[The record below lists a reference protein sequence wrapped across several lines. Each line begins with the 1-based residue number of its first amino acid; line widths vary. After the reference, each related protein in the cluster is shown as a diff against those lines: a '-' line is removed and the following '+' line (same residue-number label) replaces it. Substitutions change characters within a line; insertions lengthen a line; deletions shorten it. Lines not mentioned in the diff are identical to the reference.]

1 MKNSLMIKISA
12 LAAALIL
19 TGCGD
24 IGEAENDNSTAQTT
38 ETAAA
43 ASVSEETASESR
55 NESSAA
61 DGSPSETDSSSDDP
75 DSNTA
80 SAADN
85 SADVPDTSS
94 AAEEDPQG
102 PMDGTG
108 GHAEDSL
115 YKLYGWWESAMN
127 DDYIHIYD
135 GSFDACINGVS
146 ANGNLKYED
155 KDGVDCFVLVADSA
169 DFPAGTYVFGIR
181 EAPGKMR
188 YYNGSSLEEYIYRGD
203 LEAKLLKADTEANG
217 YDGEPLSFPLTIE
230 LTAKEE
236 VRDVAILKLEYNGFD
251 EARGSLYTYTEQLTL
266 PLLERGKSIT
276 PTIEIPEVIPKYG
289 VRYTDQH
296 GTVHF
301 FDISQ
306 SGKDGSIILSPFF
319 EQE

>member
-1 MKNSLMIKISA
+1 MKNSLMIKICA

-24 IGEAENDNSTAQTT
+24 IGEEKNDNSPAQTT

-43 ASVSEETASESR
+43 ASMSEETASESR

-61 DGSPSETDSSSDDP
+61 DGSPSETDSSFDDP

-94 AAEEDPQG
+94 SADDPQG

-135 GSFDACINGVS
+135 GSFDACINGMS

-169 DFPAGTYVFGIR
+169 DFPTDTYVFGIR

-188 YYNGSSLEEYIYRGD
+188 FFNGSSLEEYIYRGD
-203 LEAKLLKADTEANG
+203 LEAKLLKAETEANG

-251 EARGSLYTYTEQLTL
+251 EARGSLYTYTEQLTV